1 MEKISINEFK
11 IMELAKKG
19 LVDIGFPE
27 NIEISSYVG
36 DDDTP
41 VYYATYEIED
51 IIRLALK
58 KLMR

>member
-41 VYYATYEIED
+41 VYYATYK
-51 IIRLALK
+51 RK
-58 KLMR
+58 TY